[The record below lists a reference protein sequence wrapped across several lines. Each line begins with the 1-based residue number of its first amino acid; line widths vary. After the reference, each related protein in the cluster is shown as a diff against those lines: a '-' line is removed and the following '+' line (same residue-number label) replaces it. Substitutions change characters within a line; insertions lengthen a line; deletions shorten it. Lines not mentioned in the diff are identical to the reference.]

1 MPETKVSKNGS
12 VARYFTEEAFSKI
25 LSYAIKEGM
34 QFLGD
39 SPKQAVIVYFEKKHS
54 MKEDEY
60 SKRLETFH
68 RGLTEI
74 FGIGTKFIERH
85 IAKNLYGRLG
95 LDFREQEKWTMIEY
109 VEEAKKRIGSCL

>member
-12 VARYFTEEAFSKI
+12 VAQYFTEEAFSKI

-39 SPKQAVIVYFEKKHS
+39 SPKQAVIVYIEKNHS

-68 RGLTEI
+68 RALTEI

-95 LDFREQEKWTMIEY
+95 MDFREQEKWTIVDY
-109 VEEAKKRIGSCL
+109 AEEAKKRVESCL